1 MPVLEY
7 SKKKS
12 FLHRLD
18 PRTKLVSLFLLTL
31 VIFIVDHPAV
41 IAALVFSVLALWLAA
56 KMPLVKLKSQLNFL
70 LWLLVFI
77 IVMQTVFG
85 PGTNYIVKPLIPE
98 AVPLLGGA
106 GSLKRE
112 GLLLGIMTG
121 LRLVALVA
129 LMPMLT
135 MTTEVNILV
144 LGLTKLGLN
153 YKGAYIIT
161 TAINLIPGFEAE
173 ARVIMDAQKM
183 RGMRAFEEGGFFD
196 KLKAYEALAFPLVI
210 NAMRRAQMMGI
221 AMDTRAFGAYPTK
234 TYLETI
240 TMSFRDYIAFGVV
253 CACSAS
259 ALAANF
265 FLP

>member
-1 MPVLEY
+1 MPVIEY

-31 VIFIVDHPAV
+31 VIFIVDKPAV
-41 IAALVFSVLALWLAA
+41 IAALAFSVVALWLAA
-56 KMPLVKLKSQLNFL
+56 KMPLVKLKSQVRFL
-70 LWLLVFI
+70 LWLLIFI
-77 IVMQTVFG
+77 ILMQTVFG
-85 PGTNYIVKPLIPE
+85 PGTDYILKPLIPE
-98 AVPLLGGA
+98 AAPLLGGA

-112 GLLLGIMTG
+112 GLLLGITTG

-135 MTTEVNILV
+135 MTTEVKVLV

-153 YKGAYIIT
+153 YKGAYVIT
-161 TAINLIPGFEAE
+161 TAINLIPGFEDE
-173 ARVIMDAQKM
+173 ARAIMDAQKL

-196 KLKAYEALAFPLVI
+196 KLRACQALAFPLVI
-210 NAMRRAQMMGI
+210 NSMRRAQMMGI
-221 AMDTRAFGAYPTK
+221 AMDARAFGAYPTK

-240 TMSFRDYIAFGVV
+240 TMSCRDYIAFGSV
-253 CACSAS
+253 CACSVL

-265 FLP
+265 LLP